1 MPHGHTGYV
10 TAQWFFD
17 GNLGKINHTGEVEW
31 LSIRK
36 WYHLFWTTL
45 LIGAATAVLAGLL
58 LQVVNGGIEFK
69 STADKLIYPLILLGY
84 GMLVSVYAQLGFFAY
99 LILNYMGIGVFPRK
113 AWQYI
118 QLVLAVLA
126 LLELAFLRTFVGGD
140 RNGVSDLILGIGILL
155 TALIVS
161 YFKVRSTNTTAAVPT
176 FFFMTAI
183 TIVET
188 VGVLQIGVD
197 SATVFI
203 VVPLIA
209 CNAFQIL
216 RLHRILKPNPPL

>member
-1 MPHGHTGYV
+1 M
-10 TAQWFFD
+10 
-17 GNLGKINHTGEVEW
+17 EW

-45 LIGAATAVLAGLL
+45 LIGAASAGLAGLV
-58 LQVVNGGIEFK
+58 LQAVNGGIAFK
-69 STADKLIYPLILLGY
+69 GIADLLLYLLILLGS

-99 LILNYMGIGVFPRK
+99 LILNYMGNGVFSRK
-113 AWQYI
+113 VWQYI

-126 LLELAFLRTFVGGD
+126 LLELVFLRTFVGAERTG
-140 RNGVSDLILGIGILL
+140 GSDLFLGVGILL
-155 TALIVS
+155 TAVIVS
-161 YFKVRSTNTTAAVPT
+161 YFKVQSTKAAAAIPT

-188 VGVLQIGVD
+188 IGVLQIGVD

-216 RLHRILKPNPPL
+216 RLHRILKPQSS